1 MKKWAIVLAFVCIL
15 SGDAVAT
22 GELPLMA
29 IHIEEHA
36 DRACDYNLPV
46 LDESSIKT
54 TYDGVGK
61 IDAFVVLTRFGEA
74 KAISFG
80 LTWPDAWGRGSWH
93 DCSHLKIGGI
103 STPGDVT
110 SILWEECGNDSVPL
124 IVGWL
129 TVTVASPGAIEIV
142 ASHKQGA
149 VTVADCND
157 IVPSM
162 CEIVLMANGGAG
174 GVKGDD
180 ITDIIAIKNRNWY
193 VRADS
198 TGDMP
203 TIDQTIREAMPGDT
217 VLVEG
222 GTYNEHLVLRN
233 GVVVLGSWDGDFNK
247 RDLVD
252 TPSIIDATGHHSGVR
267 VMFGEDSTAV
277 LDGFVITG
285 GAGKS
290 GAGIALTNSSS
301 PVLRNLII
309 HSNSA
314 TYGGAMSCR
323 SSSPRIEDVLIA
335 GNRANSGGGIFCS
348 SGASPHLCNVTLA
361 GNQAGHGSAIYASEG
376 SSPYV
381 ENSIIADHQQ
391 GYGVF
396 TADGSSCIS
405 LSCCNLW
412 SNQPDDVGGSA
423 KEPVVLKDNISEDPG
438 FVDPSNMDYSV
449 SADSP
454 MLAVEGCGRI
464 GAKQAKVAGP

>member
-1 MKKWAIVLAFVCIL
+1 MKKHVVMLAFVCML
-15 SGDAVAT
+15 AGGAVAA

-46 LDESSIKT
+46 LDERSINT

-61 IDAFVVLTRFGEA
+61 IDAFVVLTRFREA

-80 LTWPDAWGRGSWH
+80 LTWPEAWGGGSWH
-93 DCSHLKIGGI
+93 DCSYLKIADI
-103 STPGDVT
+103 TSPGDVT
-110 SILWEECGNDSVPL
+110 SILWEKCKYDTVPL

-129 TVTVASPGAIEIV
+129 TVTVTTPGAIEII

-149 VTVADCND
+149 VALGDCND

-162 CEIVLMANGGAG
+162 SEIVLMANGGAG

-180 ITDIIAIKNRNWY
+180 IAEIAAIKNRNWY

-203 TIDQTIREAMPGDT
+203 TIDETIRKAMPGDT
-217 VLVEG
+217 VLVEA
-222 GTYNEHLVLRN
+222 GTYSENLALRN
-233 GVVVLGSWDGDFNK
+233 GVVVLGSWDSDFKK
-247 RDLVD
+247 RDLVA
-252 TPSIIDATGHHSGVR
+252 TPSIVDAAGHHSAVR

-301 PVLRNLII
+301 PILRNLII

-314 TYGGAMSCR
+314 TFGGAMSCR
-323 SSSPRIEDVLIA
+323 SSSPSIENVLIA
-335 GNRANSGGGIFCS
+335 GNRANSGGGVFCT
-348 SGASPHLCNVTLA
+348 SGASPHMINVTFA
-361 GNQAGHGSAIYASEG
+361 GNHAGRGAAIYASDG

-381 ENSIIADHQQ
+381 ERSIIADHPD

-405 LSCCNLW
+405 LMCCDLW
-412 SNQPDDVGGSA
+412 SNEPADFGGSA
-423 KEPVVLKDNISEDPG
+423 KQPVVLRDNISEDPK

-449 SADSP
+449 STGSP
-454 MLAVEGCGRI
+454 ALEVEGCGRI
-464 GAKQAKVAGP
+464 GAKHAEVAEP

>member
-1 MKKWAIVLAFVCIL
+1 MKKLFISMFAVVFALAAGPVMAQTYEVDFGQDGGPDTSHTMSPGDTVVVDL
-15 SGDAVAT
+15 SVT
-22 GELPLMA
+22 GLP
-29 IHIEEHA
+29 E
-36 DRACDYNLPV
+36 NLV
-46 LDESSIKT
+46 SDGCVM
-54 TYDGVGK
+54 TYDTSLLS
-61 IDAFVVLTRFGEA
+61 LTA
-74 KAISFG
+74 V
-80 LTWPDAWGRGSWH
+80 
-93 DCSHLKIGGI
+93 
-103 STPGDVT
+103 DVT
-110 SILWEECGNDSVPL
+110 D
-124 IVGWL
+124 
-129 TVTVASPGAIEIV
+129 
-142 ASHKQGA
+142 
-149 VTVADCND
+149 
-157 IVPSM
+157 
-162 CEIVLMANGGAG
+162 GGAG

-180 ITDIIAIKNRNWY
+180 ITDIITIKNRNWY

-233 GVVVLGSWDGDFNK
+233 GVVVLGSWDGDFKK